1 MPWSAYFCTLKIMKK
16 LPLSATIITRNEENK
31 IKQCID
37 NLNFCDEIIVV
48 DSGSEDKTVTIA
60 TDAGAQVISQP
71 WLGYG
76 PQKQFAV
83 EQATHDWVLCID
95 ADEVVSKSLRQSI
108 EQAFTSNPTVSGFS
122 MPRCNHFLGRPL
134 RHGEGY
140 PDLSVRL
147 FNRHKGKWSDDSVH
161 EKVIVS
167 GAVEQLT
174 GDILHY
180 SEDNL
185 FSYIAKQNEYTS
197 LQAQQLYERGK
208 RNGVLKSIFSPAFRF
223 IKFYLIR
230 LGFLD
235 GYPGLI
241 HILIGCFN
249 TFSKN
254 VKLVELQITNKQP

>member
-1 MPWSAYFCTLKIMKK
+1 MKK

-31 IKQCID
+31 IRRCID
-37 NLNFCDEIIVV
+37 SLGFCDEIIVV
-48 DSGSEDKTVTIA
+48 DSGSEDNTTNVA
-60 TDAGAQVISQP
+60 TEAGAQVISQA

-76 PQKQFAV
+76 PQKQFAI
-83 EQATHDWVLCID
+83 EHAAHNWVLCID
-95 ADEVVSKSLRQSI
+95 ADEVVSEPLRQSI
-108 EQAFTSNPTVSGFS
+108 EQAFTNNPTVSGFK

-140 PDLSVRL
+140 PDLSLRL
-147 FNRHKGKWSDDSVH
+147 FDRRKGKWSDDSVH
-161 EKVIVS
+161 EKVIIS
-167 GAVEQLT
+167 GTVKQLT
-174 GDILHY
+174 GDIMHY
-180 SEDNL
+180 SEDSL

-208 RNGVLKSIFSPAFRF
+208 RNGVSKSIFSPVFRF

-235 GYPGLI
+235 GFPGLV

-249 TFSKN
+249 AFCKN
-254 VKLVELQITNKQP
+254 VKLVELQIINKHPRMDNDT